1 WQSDICQFFSMPQ
14 DTNVNLTL
22 APQEHRN
29 VIILIY

>member
-1 WQSDICQFFSMPQ
+1 MPQ